1 MNKRI
6 FFATLLGLIGLALPV
21 NAKDHKDCHC
31 KPGVCKKAG
40 CKDCK
45 DCDCKKKPTRPAV
58 LTAQQLQKLKKAREE
73 YMKKVKSIVG
83 EERFEQWL
91 RMQRHRPSGRPGAP
105 QRVPSKPTRPQL
117 RKPTE

>member
-1 MNKRI
+1 MNRTT
-6 FFATLLGLIGLALPV
+6 FFATLFGFVGLTLGV
-21 NAKDHKDCHC
+21 NAKDKKDCSC
-31 KPGVCKKAG
+31 KPGVCKKAD

-45 DCDCKKKPTRPAV
+45 DCDCKKGPHRPAV
-58 LTAQQLQKLKKAREE
+58 LTPQQLQKLKKAREE

-83 EERFEQWL
+83 EDRFEQWQ

-117 RKPTE
+117 RKPTK